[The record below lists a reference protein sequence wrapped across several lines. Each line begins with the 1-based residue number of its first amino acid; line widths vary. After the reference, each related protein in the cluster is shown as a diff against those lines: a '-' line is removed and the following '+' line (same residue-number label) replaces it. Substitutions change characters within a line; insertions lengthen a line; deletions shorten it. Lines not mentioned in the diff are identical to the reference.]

1 MSTLVLVSIFPLASY
16 HESNFSER
24 LNRCAIVLY
33 FEKLFLCFINIWKP
47 YSDLC
52 INTFSVNR
60 ICAHFDFGFV
70 CILTLDLCAPTSK
83 FWCSCDESWLIGTQV
98 EMKQTGNSNKSPDHK
113 NIELH
118 QTTGWVT
125 IFKVFLRDFKS
136 ICVKIPEEFWP
147 ESQLLRLAFNIW
159 FQHQLELWTPPN
171 IVQPPLNAMWLQS
184 QLIPPKNVSAAQLSR
199 LVVWAGFCLK
209 TVVGP
214 SKY

>member
-1 MSTLVLVSIFPLASY
+1 MNRVSVRGSIDVRLSCILKSY
-16 HESNFSER
+16 FY
-24 LNRCAIVLY
+24 V
-33 FEKLFLCFINIWKP
+33 FINIWKP

-52 INTFSVNR
+52 IYTFSVNR

-136 ICVKIPEEFWP
+136 ICVKIPEESWP

-159 FQHQLELWTPPN
+159 FQLQLELWTPPN
-171 IVQPPLNAMWLQS
+171 IVQSPLNAMWLQS
-184 QLIPPKNVSAAQLSR
+184 QLIPPKNVFAAQLSVR
-199 LVVWAGFCLK
+199 VGRAGFCLK

-214 SKY
+214 SKSDISGKDI